1 MGKRAESVSII
12 GGADGPTSIFIVGKD
27 NKANLRQ
34 RIRHACYKA
43 KRRRVEKKIAANPHT
58 LEEVIT
64 YIKEKYNA
72 VEVSDQTINY
82 SEQKR
87 CLKESLILNHRP
99 ELLEGFA
106 QIERPE
112 EFNEETVQEFIKR
125 MDMRRQKAQEVPDEA
140 FPMDFRMYEISVQ
153 DKGKIE
159 IAIEMVWGILGSS
172 FSGDGNTMKTM
183 KRMVQDLYI
192 YYGVTE
198 DDIKSKSERYQAL
211 VAALSN

>member
-12 GGADGPTSIFIVGKD
+12 GGADGPTSIFIAGKD

-34 RIRHACYKA
+34 RIRDVCYKA

-58 LEEVIT
+58 LEEVVT
-64 YIKEKYNA
+64 YLKEKYNA

-112 EFNEETVQEFIKR
+112 EFNEETVQEFIKQL
-125 MDMRRQKAQEVPDEA
+125 DTRRQKAQEVPDEA
-140 FPMDFRMYEISVQ
+140 FPMDFRMYEIAVQ

-172 FSGDGNTMKTM
+172 FSGDANTMKTM
-183 KRMVQDLYI
+183 KRIVQDLYI

-211 VAALSN
+211 VATLSN